1 MARRSFKHPG
11 GNTMNRIA
19 IASLIAASLAPLPA
33 LAAEKP
39 KEELPQ
45 VTKCEKSM
53 GSIAVT
59 DGDAQGWTQFGL
71 GSPRALIATLVSESG
86 CFSMHDMSSG
96 QPANFLMSAV
106 AGSKEEVDQT
116 VGAVKTAATEGLLR
130 SGALGRMGGG
140 AFGALGMLGGMG
152 GKKKTVAAGLRVL
165 SPATGMTLAYGSGE
179 SSKSAI
185 TFGNSGGWGWSSALA
200 GGATQ
205 YTSSK
210 DGQLLTSAFI
220 RAFNAVMA
228 QSAAIAAVSVA
239 APQPAAMAKPAADTM
254 SATTIDTKLYAQP
267 GKGTIIQALAA
278 GTVLTTTGNRMNG
291 YVEVKDA
298 FGTQGWVVAGD
309 IK

>member
-1 MARRSFKHPG
+1 
-11 GNTMNRIA
+11 MNRI
-19 IASLIAASLAPLPA
+19 IIAALLASSIGPWPA
-33 LAAEKP
+33 LAADKP
-39 KEELPQ
+39 KDQLPQ
-45 VTKCEKSM
+45 VAKCEKSF
-53 GSIAVT
+53 GTIAVT

-71 GSPRALIATLVSESG
+71 GSPRALIATLVVESG
-86 CFSMHDMSSG
+86 CFTMLDVSTG

-116 VGAVKTAATEGLLR
+116 VGAVKSAATEGLVR

-165 SPATGMTLAYGSGE
+165 SPATGMTIVQGSGE

-185 TFGNSGGWGWSSALA
+185 TFGNAGGWGWSSALA
-200 GGATQ
+200 SGATQ

-220 RAFNAVMA
+220 NAYNAIIA
-228 QSAAIAAVSVA
+228 QSSAIAAVPVAAAPSVA
-239 APQPAAMAKPAADTM
+239 AAKPGNDTM
-254 SATTIDTKLYAQP
+254 ASTTADTKLLAEP
-267 GKGTIIQALAA
+267 GKGAILQTLAA
-278 GTVLTTTGNRMNG
+278 GTVLTPTGNRMNG
-291 YVEVKDA
+291 FVEVKDA
-298 FGTQGWVVAGD
+298 FGAQGWIAAGD